1 MNPCGH
7 YRIYSGECRANG
19 EIEVGLEDVNQKGRT
34 LTIVLSRD
42 FGPIRIG
49 AELEI
54 VSFGQ
59 AGAQHPEGFA
69 GLPYDQQ
76 AR

>member
-7 YRIYSGECRANG
+7 YRIFSGNCLDSGR
-19 EIEVGLEDVNQKGRT
+19 IEVGLEDVNDKGRT
-34 LTIVLSRD
+34 MTVVLSRD

-54 VSFGQ
+54 VAYGQ
-59 AGAQHPEGFA
+59 MRPSENS
-69 GLPYDQQ
+69 
-76 AR
+76 